1 LKFYLGTRI
10 SHKHVLYGIATLS
23 GAVFYPLLHLAF
35 SNQVV
40 EYTALLLAAG
50 IGAIAMSSLAL
61 SVNIVKSAGKHSS
74 APQPQNDPNYCLGCN
89 HSQDQVASH

>member
-1 LKFYLGTRI
+1 M
-10 SHKHVLYGIATLS
+10 LS
-23 GAVFYPLLHLAF
+23 GAAFYPLLYFAF

-61 SVNIVKSAGKHSS
+61 AVNIVNSAGKHPS

-89 HSQDQVASH
+89 HSLDQVASH